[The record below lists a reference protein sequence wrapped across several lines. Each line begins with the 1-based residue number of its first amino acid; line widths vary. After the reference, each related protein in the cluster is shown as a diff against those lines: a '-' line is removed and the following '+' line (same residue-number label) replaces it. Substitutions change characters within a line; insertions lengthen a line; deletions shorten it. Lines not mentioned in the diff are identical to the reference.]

1 MNMRTRGSKIFGLI
15 KQPCF
20 ILIAVCA
27 WPQTIVN
34 KKPNGLIRHSP
45 LVVQP
50 LLTVVAAM
58 RTPFTAL
65 LSASAL
71 QVAGPGGV
79 LAAPPHVDA
88 GGGRV
93 GARLAP
99 HAGVRPLDIR
109 DLTGDKYRNQ
119 FIDMPWVSY
128 FFFRRDKIL
137 CIVQS

>member
-1 MNMRTRGSKIFGLI
+1 M
-15 KQPCF
+15 
-20 ILIAVCA
+20 CA
-27 WPQTIVN
+27 WPQTTKN
-34 KKPNGLIRHSP
+34 QMSSLIRNSP
-45 LVVQP
+45 LIVQP

-65 LSASAL
+65 LSAASVEHAL

-128 FFFRRDKIL
+128 FFFRRDKML

>member
-1 MNMRTRGSKIFGLI
+1 MSS
-15 KQPCF
+15 
-20 ILIAVCA
+20 
-27 WPQTIVN
+27 
-34 KKPNGLIRHSP
+34 LIRNSP

-58 RTPFTAL
+58 RIPFTAL
-65 LSASAL
+65 LSAAAVEHVL

-99 HAGVRPLDIR
+99 HARVRPLDIR
-109 DLTGDKYRNQ
+109 DLMGHKKRNQ
-119 FIDMPWVSY
+119 FIDI
-128 FFFRRDKIL
+128 R
-137 CIVQS
+137 

>member
-1 MNMRTRGSKIFGLI
+1 M
-15 KQPCF
+15 
-20 ILIAVCA
+20 CA
-27 WPQTIVN
+27 WPQTTKNQMSSLV
-34 KKPNGLIRHSP
+34 RHSP

-58 RTPFTAL
+58 RTPFAAL
-65 LSASAL
+65 LSAAAVEHAL

-109 DLTGDKYRNQ
+109 DLTGDKYRNL
-119 FIDMPWVSY
+119 FIDMPWVTSSL
-128 FFFRRDKIL
+128 DETK
-137 CIVQS
+137 CCV